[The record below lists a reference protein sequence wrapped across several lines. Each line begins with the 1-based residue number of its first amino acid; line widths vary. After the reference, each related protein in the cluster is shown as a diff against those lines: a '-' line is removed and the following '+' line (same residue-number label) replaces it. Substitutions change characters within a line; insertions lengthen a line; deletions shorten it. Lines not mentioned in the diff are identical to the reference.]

1 MTELLRDPATWTI
14 LVISVIAFAVIGR
27 LRREP
32 WLATAMTLV
41 GFNAFFLGI
50 RWAGLI
56 GGDATNAAWLAT
68 GGMAI
73 WGQAASIG
81 TQKGAVAKS

>member
-14 LVISVIAFAVIGR
+14 LVISVIAAAVIGR

-81 TQKGAVAKS
+81 TRKRAVAKS